1 MRTAVNSAT
10 TNSSGEYILSV
21 QKDFSGKVIVEVEDL
36 DVSSK
41 VLEVDNDLYG
51 DAMKDYEVSDD
62 NKKVALDFDFDESD
76 LTTESLGVE
85 NIDVALGSENAR
97 SVVPIFSTETLRII
111 DRNLD
116 KNYILA
122 SDVDPQA
129 LAGI

>member
-1 MRTAVNSAT
+1 MGTAVNSAT

-111 DRNLD
+111 DGNLD